1 MVVYQKPL
9 REHAPSINSPVMD
22 KERWG
27 LVLCAP
33 FSALDTGIWV
43 AGITFAHKNHILLIP
58 KGSFLEKVEEKE
70 PSDPGSPGK
79 MATKRKW

>member
-1 MVVYQKPL
+1 MGSACFCDNEFCVLALIFQLLCATAGMVVYQKPL

-33 FSALDTGIWV
+33 FSALDTGI
-43 AGITFAHKNHILLIP
+43 
-58 KGSFLEKVEEKE
+58 
-70 PSDPGSPGK
+70 
-79 MATKRKW
+79 